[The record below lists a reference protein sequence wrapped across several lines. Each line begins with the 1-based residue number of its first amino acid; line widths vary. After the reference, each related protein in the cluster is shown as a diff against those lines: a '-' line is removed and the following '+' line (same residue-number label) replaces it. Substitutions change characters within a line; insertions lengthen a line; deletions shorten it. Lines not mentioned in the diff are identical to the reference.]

1 MLGKSLSK
9 KLTLKN
15 TSAINAK
22 WKLSGVDAL
31 PSEFKVSD
39 TEGMLKP
46 CESKVIEIL
55 FSAKDE
61 TSLEP
66 KIILEVE
73 DTETHTIK

>member
-22 WKLSGVDAL
+22 WKLNGVDAL

-46 CESKVIEIL
+46 CESKVIEI
-55 FSAKDE
+55 
-61 TSLEP
+61 
-66 KIILEVE
+66 
-73 DTETHTIK
+73 